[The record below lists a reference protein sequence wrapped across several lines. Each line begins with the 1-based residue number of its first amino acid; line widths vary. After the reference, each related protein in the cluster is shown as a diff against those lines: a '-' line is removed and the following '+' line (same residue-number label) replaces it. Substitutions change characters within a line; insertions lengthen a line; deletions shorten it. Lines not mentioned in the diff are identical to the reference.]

1 MKPLIRVGLVVSGLL
16 VVVSLSLSILLL
28 RGLFVRNSAGEPF
41 RETVLAHFSLFVPN
55 NRNDALESLIGGAK
69 DIANTLGVALSIHP
83 LDTRAT
89 SLHMARWT
97 KINGVIIF
105 SDGDENLILSKI
117 EALRASK
124 IPVVLINHNIHS
136 ERPWPFVG
144 TNNFDLGKKASSL
157 INKEMN
163 SELCI
168 AVLYTDKNPAVRS
181 ERELVEMGIFSGLN
195 GISSTIIPSGRIAIN
210 PRDAENRVYELVR
223 NNPKLHV
230 IIFTDPEDTLAGTQ
244 ALVDLNLVGRVQIIG
259 YGDTPEIR
267 EYIRKGIINGSLS
280 TNARLTGEQAILS
293 LLELYKSGYTSNSVD
308 IGIDIL
314 TRESI
319 KK

>member
-1 MKPLIRVGLVVSGLL
+1 MKPLIRVGLVVTGLL
-16 VVVSLSLSILLL
+16 VVFSLSLSILLL
-28 RGLFVRNSAGEPF
+28 RGLFVRTSAGEPS
-41 RETVLAHFSLFVPN
+41 RETDLAHFSLFVPN
-55 NRNDALESLIGGAK
+55 NRNDALESLINGAK
-69 DIANTLGVALSIHP
+69 DTATALGVALSIHP

-89 SLHMARWT
+89 ALHMARWT

-117 EALRASK
+117 ETLRADK

-157 INKEMN
+157 INKELS
-163 SELCI
+163 SELRI

-181 ERELVEMGIFSGLN
+181 ERELVEMGVFSGLN
-195 GISSTIIPSGRIAIN
+195 GIPSTIIPSGRIAIN
-210 PRDAENRVYELVR
+210 PRDAENRIYELVR

-280 TNARLTGEQAILS
+280 TNARLTGEQAVQS

-314 TRESI
+314 TKESI